1 MTESNENKGK
11 LTLSIGKKLE
21 SGTVKQNLSRGRSKT
36 VTVEVKKSKFLPAN
50 NTKPAHDPFA
60 GLSEVEKNARLAAIK
75 QAEEAKKSQAEAPAQ
90 QAVTKNK
97 IEVKQSLSDKIEEY
111 NQVIEAK
118 PAEISAPSPT
128 KPKEKKI
135 EKSAKDLL
143 DAEIEDKKK
152 GSGKGKG
159 GDDRRDRGKLTIT
172 QALAFDSEE
181 RVRSFSSMQRQRQKK
196 LKQQNQLS
204 SSEQGFKAKEI
215 IIPEL
220 ITVQELANRMAV
232 RVQDV
237 IKELMKLG
245 MMNRAGDEIDAD
257 TAELIVGEFKHIPK
271 RVAASDIE
279 DKLKEEIIDEATLV
293 NRAPIV
299 TVMGHVDHGKT
310 SLLDAL
316 RSANVVS
323 GEAGGITQH
332 IGAYQV
338 TTEAGEKITFID
350 TPGHAAF
357 TAMRARG
364 ANVTDIVILVVAADD
379 GIMPQTIE
387 AINHA
392 KAAGVPIIVAINK
405 IDKPEANPTK
415 VKEELLGQEI
425 VVESFG
431 GEVQSVE
438 ISAKQRTNL
447 DKLLEAVLVQAE
459 ILDLKASPTQKP
471 VGAVI
476 ESRIDKGKGVVATL
490 LVQRGTLK
498 KGDIVIAGSA
508 SGRVKTITDDKG
520 NQLDEAGPSTPVEV
534 LGFDEVPVA
543 GEAFAKTDTDKDA
556 RDIVA
561 YRKKL
566 QLIEKQKALG
576 KGTMENLFKQ
586 ASGGQKELN
595 VIIKGDVHGSVE
607 AICSSIEK
615 IESDEVKIKVVHY
628 AAGAISESDV
638 QLANAIKAVIFGFN
652 VRAEV
657 NAKLQAERDRIEIR
671 YYNIIY
677 NLLDD
682 IKQIVS
688 GMLSPIIRE
697 QFLGNAEILQVFK
710 MSKSGKVGGCKVT
723 SGIVKRGAGVRLIR
737 DNVVIHE
744 GKLKTLKRFKDE
756 VPEVREGFECGMAF
770 ENYEDIR
777 EGDVIEA
784 FENVEEKRELVG

>member
-50 NTKPAHDPFA
+50 NTKPANDPFA
-60 GLSEVEKNARLAAIK
+60 GLNEDEKNARLSAIK
-75 QAEEAKKSQAEAPAQ
+75 QAEEAKKAEASNQ
-90 QAVTKNK
+90 QIVTKNK

-111 NQVIEAK
+111 NQVLDVKPIVTPTASPAK
-118 PAEISAPSPT
+118 T
-128 KPKEKKI
+128 KEKKS

-181 RVRSFSSMQRQRQKK
+181 RVRSFSSLQRQRQKK
-196 LKQQNQLS
+196 LKQQQQLS

-279 DKLKEEIIDEATLV
+279 DKLKEEVIDETNLIA
-293 NRAPIV
+293 RAPIV

-316 RSANVVS
+316 RSANVVD

-338 TTEAGEKITFID
+338 TTEGGEKITFID

-392 KAAGVPIIVAINK
+392 KAASVPIIVAINK
-405 IDKPEANPTK
+405 IDKPDANPTK

-459 ILDLKASPTQKP
+459 ILDLKASATQKP
-471 VGAVI
+471 VGTVV

-498 KGDIVIAGSA
+498 KGDIVIAGTA

-520 NQLDEAGPSTPVEV
+520 VQLEEAGPSTPVEV

-543 GEAFAKTDTDKDA
+543 GETFAKTDTDKDA
-556 RDIVA
+556 RDIVT

-566 QLIEKQKALG
+566 QLVEKQKALG
-576 KGTMENLFKQ
+576 KGSMDNLFKQ
-586 ASGGQKELN
+586 AAGGQKELN
-595 VIIKGDVHGSVE
+595 IIIKGDVHGSVE

-615 IESDEVKIKVVHY
+615 IESDEVKIKVVHS

-657 NAKLQAERDRIEIR
+657 NAKLLAERDRIEIR

-682 IKQIVS
+682 IKQVVS

-710 MSKSGKVGGCKVT
+710 MSKAGKVGGCKVT

-756 VPEVREGFECGMAF
+756 VAEVREGFECGMAF

-784 FENVEEKRELVG
+784 FETVEEKRELVG